1 MTLEGIDAIFENS
14 SPMTNAWRFC
24 HRLALS
30 LGMVLI
36 GLQAAPALAQELTPF
51 PPPSAPAASAPAAP
65 SQALPSSAVPSS
77 AALPPIATASDTD
90 YRLGSGDKV
99 RVTVYG
105 EPSLSGEFF
114 VTGSGLVSLPLIGE
128 VKAAGLSVGQ
138 FQEAV
143 QKALSDG
150 YLKEP
155 RVNAEVLGFRPF
167 YILGEVS
174 KPGTYP
180 YTSGLTVMNA
190 VATAGGYTYRADKK
204 QVYIKRDGATTE
216 VKSPLSPSITVAP
229 GDTIRI
235 GERFF

>member
-1 MTLEGIDAIFENS
+1 MTIAR
-14 SPMTNAWRFC
+14 RFWN
-24 HRLALS
+24 RVALS
-30 LGMVLI
+30 LGIALI
-36 GLQAAPALAQELTPF
+36 SLQAAPALAQDMTPF
-51 PPPSAPAASAPAAP
+51 PPPAAAPQAAAAPAAP
-65 SQALPSSAVPSS
+65 AT
-77 AALPPIATASDTD
+77 PPTIATATDTD

-105 EPSLSGEFF
+105 EPDLSGEFF
-114 VTGSGLVSLPLIGE
+114 VTGSGLVSLPLVGE
-128 VKAAGLSVGQ
+128 VKAAGLKVGE

-143 QKALSDG
+143 QRALSDG

-155 RVNAEVLGFRPF
+155 RVSAEVLGFRPF
-167 YILGEVS
+167 YILGEVT

-180 YTSGLTVMNA
+180 YTSGLTVLNA

-204 QVYIKRDGATTE
+204 QVFIKRDGATTE
-216 VKSPLSPSITVAP
+216 VKTVLSPSTTVAP

>member
-1 MTLEGIDAIFENS
+1 MT
-14 SPMTNAWRFC
+14 TAWRFC
-24 HRLALS
+24 NRLALS
-30 LGMVLI
+30 LGI
-36 GLQAAPALAQELTPF
+36 AFISLQAAPALAQELTPF
-51 PPPSAPAASAPAAP
+51 PPPAAPAASAPMASPATSP
-65 SQALPSSAVPSS
+65 T
-77 AALPPIATASDTD
+77 IATAADTD

-105 EPSLSGEFF
+105 EPDLSGEFF
-114 VTGSGLVSLPLIGE
+114 VTGSGLVSLPLVGE
-128 VKAAGLSVGQ
+128 VKAAGLKVGE

-143 QKALSDG
+143 QKSLSDG

-155 RVNAEVLGFRPF
+155 RVSAEVLGFRPF
-167 YILGEVS
+167 YILGEVT

-180 YTSGLTVMNA
+180 YTSGLTVLNA

-216 VKSPLSPSITVAP
+216 EKSSLSPGTTVAP

>member
-1 MTLEGIDAIFENS
+1 
-14 SPMTNAWRFC
+14 MTNVRRNLNWLFVL
-24 HRLALS
+24 LASVLVLGTLS
-30 LGMVLI
+30 
-36 GLQAAPALAQELTPF
+36 AAPARAQQQ
-51 PPPSAPAASAPAAP
+51 PPPAAAQDGAY
-65 SQALPSSAVPSS
+65 L
-77 AALPPIATASDTD
+77 
-90 YRLGSGDKV
+90 LGSSDKV

-114 VTGSGLVSLPLIGE
+114 VTGSGVVSLPLIGE
-128 VKAAGLSVGQ
+128 VKAAGLTLSQ
-138 FQEAV
+138 FQQAV
-143 QKALSDG
+143 QTSLSDG
-150 YLKEP
+150 YLKDP
-155 RVNAEVLGFRPF
+155 RVSAEVLTFRPF

-204 QVYIKRDGATTE
+204 QVFVKRNGATEEQKLTLDPT
-216 VKSPLSPSITVAP
+216 VTVAP

>member
-1 MTLEGIDAIFENS
+1 MTTAR
-14 SPMTNAWRFC
+14 RFWN
-24 HRLALS
+24 RVTLS
-30 LGMVLI
+30 LGIALI
-36 GLQAAPALAQELTPF
+36 SLQAAPVLAQDMTPF
-51 PPPSAPAASAPAAP
+51 PPPAAPVASAPT
-65 SQALPSSAVPSS
+65 SAT
-77 AALPPIATASDTD
+77 LPPATDPTIATANDTD

-105 EPSLSGEFF
+105 EPDLSGEFF
-114 VTGSGLVSLPLIGE
+114 VTGSGLVSLPLVGE
-128 VKAAGLSVGQ
+128 VKAAGLKVGE

-143 QKALSDG
+143 QRALSDG

-155 RVNAEVLGFRPF
+155 RVSAEVLGFRPF
-167 YILGEVS
+167 YILGEVT

-180 YTSGLTVMNA
+180 YTSGLTVLNA

-204 QVYIKRDGATTE
+204 QVFIKRDGATTE
-216 VKSPLSPSITVAP
+216 VKTNLAPSTTVAP

>member
-1 MTLEGIDAIFENS
+1 MTIAR
-14 SPMTNAWRFC
+14 RFWN
-24 HRLALS
+24 RVTLAL
-30 LGMVLI
+30 GVALI
-36 GLQAAPALAQELTPF
+36 SLQAAPVLAQDMTPF
-51 PPPSAPAASAPAAP
+51 PPPVTAPQASAAAPAAP
-65 SQALPSSAVPSS
+65 AGTPT
-77 AALPPIATASDTD
+77 IATATDTD

-105 EPSLSGEFF
+105 EPDLSGEFF
-114 VTGSGLVSLPLIGE
+114 VTGSGLVSLPLVGE
-128 VKAAGLSVGQ
+128 VKAAGLNVGQ

-155 RVNAEVLGFRPF
+155 RVSAEVLGFRPF
-167 YILGEVS
+167 YILGEVT

-180 YTSGLTVMNA
+180 YTSGLTVLNA

-216 VKSPLSPSITVAP
+216 TKTPLSPSTTVAP

>member
-1 MTLEGIDAIFENS
+1 MTIVRRNLNWLFVL
-14 SPMTNAWRFC
+14 
-24 HRLALS
+24 LASVLVLGTLS
-30 LGMVLI
+30 AG
-36 GLQAAPALAQELTPF
+36 PAHARQ
-51 PPPSAPAASAPAAP
+51 PPPAAAA
-65 SQALPSSAVPSS
+65 QDGAYL
-77 AALPPIATASDTD
+77 
-90 YRLGSGDKV
+90 LGSSDKV

-105 EPSLSGEFF
+105 EPTLSGEFF

-128 VKAAGLSVGQ
+128 VKAAGLTLSQ
-138 FQEAV
+138 FQQAV
-143 QKALSDG
+143 QTSLSDG
-150 YLKEP
+150 YLKDP
-155 RVNAEVLGFRPF
+155 RVSAEVLTFRPF

-204 QVYIKRDGATTE
+204 QVFVKRNGATEEQKLTLDPT
-216 VKSPLSPSITVAP
+216 VTVAP